1 MSASIEDELVIA
13 GVDTM
18 EQTAVPMAAMWY
30 PPLSKESFII
40 TANNQVITIMDLF
53 QMIQIEGANASL
65 VFQLVHHSEIW
76 LHALHRQ
83 CILQDSS
90 HAQTKIISTFLDC

>member
-40 TANNQVITIMDLF
+40 TANNQVITIMD
-53 QMIQIEGANASL
+53 QMM
-65 VFQLVHHSEIW
+65 
-76 LHALHRQ
+76 
-83 CILQDSS
+83 
-90 HAQTKIISTFLDC
+90 